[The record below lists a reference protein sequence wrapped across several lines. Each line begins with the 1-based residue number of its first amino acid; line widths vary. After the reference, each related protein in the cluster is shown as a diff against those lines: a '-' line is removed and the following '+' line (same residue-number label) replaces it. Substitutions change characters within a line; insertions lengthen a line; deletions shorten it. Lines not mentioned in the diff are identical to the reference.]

1 MKNKGEKGAYGED
14 HLGLIYLL
22 RVFEWS
28 RRSTQQRPILFWFA
42 EPVASVLPGMPRG
55 FKLPNINEFL
65 ERRKASFA
73 RLLMLLYVI
82 SKVSGNLLSTSP
94 LQTPVDDDYD
104 EIDNIFVRSSL
115 IMFIINTV
123 FCLLL
128 KRKSSLGYKGSA
140 VATRLHRPAA

>member
-1 MKNKGEKGAYGED
+1 MTQQECLQG
-14 HLGLIYLL
+14 
-22 RVFEWS
+22 S
-28 RRSTQQRPILFWFA
+28 RRGAIMA
-42 EPVASVLPGMPRG
+42 EQVL
-55 FKLPNINEFL
+55 L
-65 ERRKASFA
+65 ASFA

-82 SKVSGNLLSTSP
+82 SKVGSLLSTSP

-128 KRKSSLGYKGSA
+128 KRSKSLSSYKA
-140 VATRLHRPAA
+140 PPDFFILL